1 MSFLR
6 KKKHGSNGHDIH
18 QGSSGFALDDEH
30 QVVLNSRGLVP
41 VVLQD
46 MISEEVL
53 HLGYMDRW
61 ALNTTLEEKTVYYY
75 RRSSG
80 RLEKF
85 GEKKGL
91 EYEVKSI
98 KLDRSRRSILMKV
111 LSRDESNAIESS
123 FIHEIEF
130 MTKR

>member
-6 KKKHGSNGHDIH
+6 KKKHGSNGHGTH
-18 QGSSGFALDDEH
+18 QGSSNYVLDSEH
-30 QVVLNSRGLVP
+30 EVVLNSRGLVP

-46 MISEEVL
+46 VISDEVL

-61 ALNTTLEEKTVYYY
+61 ALNSTLEEKTVYYY

-111 LSRDESNAIESS
+111 LSRDAANAIESS
-123 FIHEIEF
+123 FVYEIAF
-130 MTKR
+130 MTER

>member
-6 KKKHGSNGHDIH
+6 KKKHGSNGHGAR
-18 QGSSGFALDDEH
+18 QGSGEFVLDDEH
-30 QVVLNSRGLVP
+30 QLVLNFRGLVP

-46 MISEEVL
+46 IISDEVL

-61 ALNTTLEEKTVYYY
+61 ALNSTLEEKTVYYY

-111 LSRDESNAIESS
+111 LSRDESTVIESS
-123 FIHEIEF
+123 FIHEIEVL
-130 MTKR
+130 TER

>member
-6 KKKHGSNGHDIH
+6 KKKHGSNGHGSH
-18 QGSSGFALDDEH
+18 QGGSEFVLDDEH

-46 MISEEVL
+46 VISDEVL

-61 ALNTTLEEKTVYYY
+61 ALNSTLEERTVYYY

-111 LSRDESNAIESS
+111 LSRDEANAIESS
-123 FIHEIEF
+123 FIHEIEL
-130 MTKR
+130 TTER